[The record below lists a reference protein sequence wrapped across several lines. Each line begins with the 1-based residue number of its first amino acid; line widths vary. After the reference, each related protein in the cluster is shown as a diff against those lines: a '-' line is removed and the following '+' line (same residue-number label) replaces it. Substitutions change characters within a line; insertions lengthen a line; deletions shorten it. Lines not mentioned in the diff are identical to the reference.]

1 MKHLKLYEQFDENDP
16 FGEEIEYIKPTFLS
30 WLKKEHPDEN
40 KWNKIKEIDC
50 HNNHLTSLDGIENLV
65 NLEKLF
71 CWNNDLNSLEGIKN
85 LVNLKVLSCSNNLLN
100 SLEGIENL
108 VNMEYFNCSANHLT
122 SLDGIENLVNLK
134 FLYCHNNHFTI
145 EYKNYLKD
153 YCKKRKIILDI

>member
-16 FGEEIEYIKPTFLS
+16 FGEEIDYAKQTFLS
-30 WLKKEHPDEN
+30 WLKKNYPDEN
-40 KWNKIKEIDC
+40 TWSKIKEIDC
-50 HNNHLTSLDGIENLV
+50 RNNHLTSLDGIENLV

-71 CWNNDLNSLEGIKN
+71 CWNNDLNSLEGIEN

-153 YCKKRKIILDI
+153 YCKKRKIISII